1 MRLSL
6 NFLELRLQDIRF
18 ATRMLRKSPVFTTIA
33 ILTLA
38 LGIGANASIFTLINA
53 LMLRT
58 LPVHDPGQL
67 VELLHRFPGEPQVN
81 GFSRD
86 AYQLMRDRND
96 VFSGLIAD
104 AYQPFFVRSESSE
117 PESVVGG
124 YVDGTF
130 FHVLGLKP
138 TIGRLIGPED
148 DRMGQTSAV
157 AVASW
162 SYWKNKF
169 NLDPTI
175 LGKQIV
181 VGETPVTVVGVAPRS
196 FLGLS
201 HELSQDVWLPLAMEP
216 VIGPGLAR
224 ASLTLVGR
232 LRPGVSIEQAQAEM
246 AVLFRSAIEVASNKP
261 SDNPFL
267 RKMRFELEPAGT
279 GLTSPLRQQA
289 ATPLFMLM
297 AMVSVLLLITC
308 TNVASL
314 LLARG
319 AARQHEMAV
328 RVSLGAGRLR
338 LLGLVLTES
347 LLLSVAGSLFGI
359 ALAYFGAGALVRI
372 FLSGRRLPGLPA
384 HFELHFQPDLHMLTF
399 TTAVALLTGL
409 LFGLAPA
416 MRALSTAPA
425 SRLRKPVHTGES
437 GFRRL
442 FGKSL
447 VIAQVALSVTLLS
460 AAALFIGYLSNL
472 EHLNLGFRRDHLLLV
487 SLDPTH
493 SSYQSAQFSY
503 LCQELLA
510 QLEAIPGVRSATL
523 SAKTPISG
531 SGASGLATFEGY
543 QERPEDRRHLAINWI
558 APNYFETY
566 GIPLL
571 AGREFSLH
579 DQGGPR
585 VAVINRAMARDYF
598 AGRSPIGGHVTLD
611 HSTSHGDDNSYEIVG
626 VVGDTAYNEIREVS
640 QHSIYLNVFQ
650 DGRTAWQ
657 LTLRTASDSQSV
669 APEVS
674 RAAAASLRGLTLAR
688 VTTMADQVDA
698 SIVPER
704 LMATLSGWFATLAA
718 LLAAIG
724 LYGLL
729 AYTVT
734 RRTNEIGI
742 RMALGATRSNVV
754 QMVLRDALG
763 MVCAGVAMGVPLAL
777 WGKRIAV
784 TLIQDLPANYVL
796 PIALGAVAMFVVVLL
811 AAYFP
816 ARKAARV
823 DPMVALRFD

>member
-1 MRLSL
+1 MRSIL
-6 NFLELRLQDIRF
+6 NFLQLHLQDIRF
-18 ATRMLRKSPVFTTIA
+18 GTRILRKSPVFTTIA

-67 VELLHRFPGEPQVN
+67 VEFLHRFPGEPQFN
-81 GFSRD
+81 GFSWD

-96 VFSGLIAD
+96 VLSGLIAD
-104 AYQPFFVRSESSE
+104 AYQSLSVRSESLE
-117 PESVVGG
+117 PESLVGG

-130 FHVLGLKP
+130 FDVLGLKP
-138 TIGRLIGPED
+138 AIGRLIGPED

-181 VGETPVTVVGVAPRS
+181 IGETPVTVVGVAPRS
-196 FLGLS
+196 FRGLS

-216 VIGPGLAR
+216 VIRPGLAR
-224 ASLTLVGR
+224 GPLTLVGR
-232 LRPGVSIEQAQAEM
+232 LRSGVSVEQAQAEI
-246 AVLFRSAIEVASNKP
+246 AVLFRSAIEAASDKP

-267 RKMRFELEPAGT
+267 RKMKFELEPART
-279 GLTSPLRQQA
+279 GLTSLLRQQV

-297 AMVSVLLLITC
+297 AMVSVLLLIAC

-359 ALAYFGAGALVRI
+359 VLAYFGAGALVRI
-372 FLSGRRLPGLPA
+372 FISGRRLPGFATVL
-384 HFELHFQPDLHMLTF
+384 ELHFQPDLHMLLF
-399 TTAVALLTGL
+399 TTGVALLTAF
-409 LFGLAPA
+409 LFGVAPA
-416 MRALSTAPA
+416 MRVMTTTPA
-425 SRLRKPVHTGES
+425 FGLRQSGQTGET

-447 VIAQVALSVTLLS
+447 VVAQVALSVTLLS
-460 AAALFIGYLSNL
+460 AATLFIGYLSDL
-472 EHLNLGFRRDHLLLV
+472 EHLDLGFRRDHLLLV

-493 SSYQSAQFSY
+493 SSYQSGQFSY
-503 LCQELLA
+503 LCQELLG

-531 SGASGLATFEGY
+531 SGASGLAAFEGY

-585 VAVINRAMARDYF
+585 VAVINRTLARDYF
-598 AGRSPIGGHVTLD
+598 VGRSPIGMHVTLD
-611 HSTSHGDDNSYEIVG
+611 HSTAHGDDNSYEIVG
-626 VVGDTAYNEIREVS
+626 VVGDTAYNEIREAS
-640 QHSIYLNVFQ
+640 PYSIYLNVFQ

-657 LTLRTASDSQSV
+657 LTLRTAFDTRITS
-669 APEVS
+669 EVS
-674 RAAAASLRGLTLAR
+674 HAAAASLKGLTVAH

-704 LMATLSGWFATLAA
+704 LIATLSGWFGALGA

-729 AYTVT
+729 AYTVA

-763 MVCAGVAMGVPLAL
+763 MVGAGVAMGAPLAF
-777 WGKRIAV
+777 WGKRIAMR
-784 TLIQDLPANYVL
+784 LIQDIPANYAL
-796 PIALGAVAMFVVVLL
+796 PIVVSAVAMFAVALL
-811 AAYFP
+811 VAYFP
-816 ARKAARV
+816 ARKATRV
-823 DPMVALRFD
+823 DPMVALRYD

>member
-1 MRLSL
+1 LSL

-18 ATRMLRKSPVFTTIA
+18 GTRVLRKSPVFTTIA

-38 LGIGANASIFTLINA
+38 LGIGANTSIFTLINA

-67 VELLHRFPGEPQVN
+67 VELLHRFPGEPRFN
-81 GFSRD
+81 GFSWD
-86 AYQLMRDRND
+86 SYQLMRDRND
-96 VFSGLIAD
+96 VLSGLIAD
-104 AYQPFFVRSESSE
+104 AYQPLFVRSESLE
-117 PESVVGG
+117 PESVAGG

-130 FHVLGLKP
+130 FQVLGLKP
-138 TIGRLIGPED
+138 AIGRLIGPED

-181 VGETPVTVVGVAPRS
+181 VGETPVTVVGVAPRG

-216 VIGPGLAR
+216 VTRPGLAR
-224 ASLTLVGR
+224 GSLTLVGR
-232 LRPGVSIEQAQAEM
+232 LKPDVSIEQAQAEM
-246 AVLFRSAIEVASNKP
+246 AVLFRSAIEAASDKSSN
-261 SDNPFL
+261 NPFVL
-267 RKMRFELEPAGT
+267 RMKFELESART
-279 GLTSPLRQQA
+279 GLTSPLRQQV
-289 ATPLFMLM
+289 ATPLLMLM

-319 AARQHEMAV
+319 AARQHELAV
-328 RVSLGAGRLR
+328 RVCLGAGRVR
-338 LLGLVLTES
+338 LLGVVLTES
-347 LLLSVAGSLFGI
+347 LLLSMAGSLFGI
-359 ALAYFGAGALVRI
+359 VLAYFGAGLLVRI
-372 FLSGRRLPGLPA
+372 FTSGQRMPGLPG
-384 HFELHFQPDLHMLTF
+384 HFEVHFRPDLHVLIF
-399 TTAVALLTGL
+399 TTGVALLTAL
-409 LFGLAPA
+409 LFGLPPA
-416 MRALSTAPA
+416 MRALSTVPA
-425 SRLRKPVHTGES
+425 SGLRQLGQTGES
-437 GFRRL
+437 RFLRL

-447 VIAQVALSVTLLS
+447 IAAQVALSVTLLS
-460 AAALFIGYLSNL
+460 AAALFIGYLSDL
-472 EHLNLGFRRDHLLLV
+472 EHLDLGFRRDHLLLV

-493 SSYQSAQFSY
+493 SSYQSGQFSY
-503 LCQELLA
+503 LCEELLG
-510 QLEAIPGVRSATL
+510 QLEAIPGVRLATL

-543 QERPEDRRHLAINWI
+543 QERPEDRRHLSINWI

-585 VAVINRAMARDYF
+585 LAVINRTLARDYF
-598 AGRSPIGGHVTLD
+598 ASRSPIGMHVTLD
-611 HSTSHGDDNSYEIVG
+611 RSTAHGDDNSYEIVG
-626 VVGDTAYNEIREVS
+626 VVGDTAYNEIRES
-640 QHSIYLNVFQ
+640 SPYSIYLNVFQ

-657 LTLRTASDSQSV
+657 LTLRSAFDTRV
-669 APEVS
+669 TTEVS
-674 RAAAASLRGLTLAR
+674 RAAAASLKGLTVAR

-704 LMATLSGWFATLAA
+704 LIATLSGWFGALGA

-729 AYTVT
+729 AYTVA

-742 RMALGATRSNVV
+742 RMALGATRSNVTR
-754 QMVLRDALG
+754 MVLRDALG
-763 MVCAGVAMGVPLAL
+763 MVCAGVAVGAPLAF
-777 WGKRIAV
+777 WGRRIAMR
-784 TLIQDLPANYVL
+784 LIQDLPAQYAL
-796 PIALGAVAMFVVVLL
+796 PIVLGAVAMLAVALF

-816 ARKAARV
+816 ARNAARV
-823 DPMVALRFD
+823 DPMVALRYD